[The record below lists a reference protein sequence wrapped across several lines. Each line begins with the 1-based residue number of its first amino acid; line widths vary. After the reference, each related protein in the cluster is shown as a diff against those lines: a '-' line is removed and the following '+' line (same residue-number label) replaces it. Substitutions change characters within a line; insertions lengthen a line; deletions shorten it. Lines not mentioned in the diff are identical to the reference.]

1 MNINEIAKLA
11 GVSRATVSRYLNDG
25 YVSQEK
31 RQAIKTVIDATG
43 YTPSVQAK
51 MLRTNKTMQVGIVLP
66 EIRSDFACEMGDG
79 MTSVLAEKGYYILL
93 GNAKNSTSRELEYL
107 NIFRNN
113 RVDGIIFIPTGYSEE
128 KQKFLDQL
136 TTPCVVIGQQ
146 MKGHSC
152 VCFDDYEA
160 ARNMTEL
167 LVRRG
172 RRQYAMLAVSRSN
185 WGVKQEQDGFR
196 AVLSEHGIP
205 DDHII
210 ITETGYGISD
220 GYQAM
225 RQLLSRKPEID
236 AVFVAADEIAVGA
249 VNAVRDLGRRIPED
263 ISVVSLGDT
272 KLAEIISPKLTTA
285 RYFYRESG
293 VEAAEMLLEMM
304 EGKNLT
310 ARVRKMGFEVI
321 CRETV

>member
-1 MNINEIAKLA
+1 MA
-11 GVSRATVSRYLNDG
+11 GPGRRSGPDPGRWAVRRLLLN
-25 YVSQEK
+25 K
-31 RQAIKTVIDATG
+31 K
-43 YTPSVQAK
+43 P
-51 MLRTNKTMQVGIVLP
+51 
-66 EIRSDFACEMGDG
+66 GDG
-79 MTSVLAEKGYYILL
+79 
-93 GNAKNSTSRELEYL
+93 SR
-107 NIFRNN
+107 N
-113 RVDGIIFIPTGYSEE
+113 RVYSPGTPDAFPAQRPLHVGVESRRASCPHPLG
-128 KQKFLDQL
+128 FLLSSSTAAQC
-136 TTPCVVIGQQ
+136 PG
-146 MKGHSC
+146 SC
-152 VCFDDYEA
+152 LLY
-160 ARNMTEL
+160 TS

-263 ISVVSLGDT
+263 IAVVSLGDT

-310 ARVRKMGFEVI
+310 ARVWKMGFEVI